1 MFIEKKRG
9 AFLDKLMHSEEPL
22 RKRFNFGYKYL
33 KFLKIGFKKMLQ
45 SCYTKIL
52 EIYEFDRK
60 ILEASKYPNLKLQLI
75 LANSLSDTSKLP
87 ALHSVFQRLQ
97 N

>member
-33 KFLKIGFKKMLQ
+33 KFLKIGFKKNVTIML
-45 SCYTKIL
+45 
-52 EIYEFDRK
+52 YENFGD
-60 ILEASKYPNLKLQLI
+60 L
-75 LANSLSDTSKLP
+75 
-87 ALHSVFQRLQ
+87 
-97 N
+97 